1 MRSSITG
8 RVSTALTAAFL
19 VLSLG
24 ACGAADSSAEE
35 ERTSAEA
42 QSEQTSEDG
51 ASDAGGDENASDSS
65 GTDGD
70 DTSEE
75 PPATQASGTTAEG
88 ECVVDEGS
96 SQTPSGP
103 PEVDEWVMVAG
114 TAAPVSAKYGPYVQD
129 GELWTCYEHS
139 ADGALF
145 ASAYFFSASGRVEG
159 VYEEWLP
166 EGDLRDEA
174 VASEHE
180 EVQSGGGDV
189 TMTLIGYRFQTYS
202 SDSAIVDL
210 VAETTVPEGTA
221 NVSLRVALKWDGD
234 HWVADFENFGDEG
247 HTVDSLDGYSL
258 WRG

>member
-1 MRSSITG
+1 MRSSVTG
-8 RVSTALTAAFL
+8 RTTGALAS
-19 VLSLG
+19 VLLILALG
-24 ACGAADSSAEE
+24 ACGTSEPSTGEEASSGEQQGQNTESEPSESGDRDTEAAEGGAGDDEAEE
-35 ERTSAEA
+35 
-42 QSEQTSEDG
+42 D
-51 ASDAGGDENASDSS
+51 
-65 GTDGD
+65 
-70 DTSEE
+70 
-75 PPATQASGTTAEG
+75 ASGTQDSRTTADG
-88 ECVVDEGS
+88 ECKVEEGS
-96 SQTPSGP
+96 SQIPTGV

-180 EVQSGGGDV
+180 EVQGGGGDV

-221 NVSLRVALKWDGD
+221 NVGIRVALKWDGD
-234 HWVADFENFGDEG
+234 RWVGDMENFGEEAY
-247 HTVDSLDGYSL
+247 TVESLDGYSH